1 MRGLETAI
9 LFSKKV
15 MDITQQKGLT
25 TEIHCILDFTE
36 LGYRC
41 LTPVD
46 DSSKYDVV
54 VDIGNKFI
62 KIQCKTSSWVTDT
75 AQTETA
81 FKIETR
87 CQTTN
92 TKGTT
97 HYKYSESDVDYFY
110 TWFNGQGYLVSIP
123 VASGASFRWRYEYPS
138 SGQKQGIHIAADYKI
153 EEVIKRII

>member
-1 MRGLETAI
+1 
-9 LFSKKV
+9 

-54 VDIGNKFI
+54 VDIGNRFI
-62 KIQCKTSSWVTDT
+62 KIQCKTASWAKDT
-75 AQTETA
+75 AQENVAFTIKTEY
-81 FKIETR
+81 
-87 CQTTN
+87 QTTN
-92 TKGTT
+92 TKKTT
-97 HYKYSESDVDYFY
+97 HYKYSAEDVDYFY
-110 TWFNGQGYLVSIP
+110 TWFNGQGYLVSIQE
-123 VASGASFRWRYEYPS
+123 ATGGTFRWRYEYPS
-138 SGQKQGIHIAADYKI
+138 SGQKQGIHIAADYSI